1 MPKMDKQYQ
10 LILGTFIDNKFVWH
24 DVDSY
29 DDIEVAYREFKKYVN
44 SQLKYSDEELLKVWN
59 TGRLDVELRR
69 GNKLLNWVGIYAR
82 EVAQEA
88 KEDEDDQADVKD
100 GRVRDAVSDGR
111 VFEDEDGRLV
121 TEKQLREEFEQME
134 ADQGPSGFNY
144 SFEEYVKYKTGRH
157 GTLTQVRDAKED
169 SKMGYK
175 EMQAR
180 KREKFFKAIGKADD
194 GRMYPVLTRPEFIA
208 FKKAYAMTDKP
219 VPLGDTVVEIFYE
232 ATPYADVSYYY
243 DFDDNRI
250 YMYRYNVGD

>member
-1 MPKMDKQYQ
+1 MPNMDKQYQ

-82 EVAQEA
+82 EVAREA
-88 KEDEDDQADVKD
+88 KEDDEADVKD
-100 GRVRDAVSDGR
+100 GLVRDAMPDGR
-111 VFEDEDGRLV
+111 LFEDEDGRLI
-121 TEKQLREEFEQME
+121 TEAELREEFDQMQ

-157 GTLTQVRDAKED
+157 GNL
-169 SKMGYK
+169 
-175 EMQAR
+175 
-180 KREKFFKAIGKADD
+180 RE
-194 GRMYPVLTRPEFIA
+194 LH
-208 FKKAYAMTDKP
+208 
-219 VPLGDTVVEIFYE
+219 
-232 ATPYADVSYYY
+232 
-243 DFDDNRI
+243 
-250 YMYRYNVGD
+250 

>member
-1 MPKMDKQYQ
+1 MPNMDKQYQ

-24 DVDSY
+24 DVDSF

-88 KEDEDDQADVKD
+88 KEDEDEEADVKD

-111 VFEDEDGRLV
+111 LFKDERGEIV
-121 TEKQLREEFEQME
+121 TEAELRAEFDRME
-134 ADQGPSGFNY
+134 ADQGPNGFNY

-157 GTLTQVRDAKED
+157 GNL
-169 SKMGYK
+169 
-175 EMQAR
+175 
-180 KREKFFKAIGKADD
+180 RE
-194 GRMYPVLTRPEFIA
+194 LH
-208 FKKAYAMTDKP
+208 
-219 VPLGDTVVEIFYE
+219 
-232 ATPYADVSYYY
+232 
-243 DFDDNRI
+243 
-250 YMYRYNVGD
+250 